1 MGVRRGE
8 WRSTGSV
15 WQDGA
20 AESGGAEVP
29 AYEEAIVRKSV
40 RKFVGVALMALL
52 GVLALPMLAAG
63 AQTNGSTGSDG
74 VPPDPPGACTFD
86 VTPNPVASVP
96 TQVTISGTAPTSDN
110 THVVLFVNGAP
121 ATANSPSDIVA
132 TNPNPDGTY
141 TLRYTVTSVPA
152 DGSGLPLSV
161 NFTFGNQN
169 AYSAVCTGPGGIT
182 VIRVRVQTS
191 PAEVVRP
198 APAAQAQAQA
208 LAFTGS
214 SDTPSYVLIG
224 IAAIVVGAV
233 LVVAARRR
241 SQVS

>member
-1 MGVRRGE
+1 MRN
-8 WRSTGSV
+8 
-15 WQDGA
+15 A
-20 AESGGAEVP
+20 
-29 AYEEAIVRKSV
+29 V
-40 RKFVGVALMALL
+40 RKFVGVALIGLL
-52 GVLALPMLAAG
+52 GAFALPMLAAG
-63 AQTNGSTGSDG
+63 AQTNGSTGSNG

-86 VTPNPVASVP
+86 VTPNPVAAVP
-96 TQVTISGTAPTSDN
+96 TQVTITGTAPTTDN
-110 THVVLFVNGAP
+110 THVVLFVNGVAGDTRTAAP
-121 ATANSPSDIVA
+121 TSSRPTRPPTVA
-132 TNPNPDGTY
+132 TRCCTRSPA
-141 TLRYTVTSVPA
+141 SPA

-182 VIRVRVQTS
+182 VIRVKVQTS
-191 PAEVVRP
+191 PAEVVKP
-198 APAAQAQAQA
+198 PAAAAQA

>member
-1 MGVRRGE
+1 VRN
-8 WRSTGSV
+8 
-15 WQDGA
+15 A
-20 AESGGAEVP
+20 
-29 AYEEAIVRKSV
+29 V
-40 RKFVGVALMALL
+40 RKFVGVALVGLL
-52 GVLALPMLAAG
+52 GALALPMLAAG
-63 AQTNGSTGSDG
+63 AQTNGSTGENG
-74 VPPDPPGACTFD
+74 VPPDPPGACTFN
-86 VTPNPVASVP
+86 VTPNPVAAVP
-96 TQVTISGTAPTSDN
+96 TQVTISGTAPTTDN
-110 THVVLFVNGAP
+110 TLVVLFVNGVP
-121 ATANSPSDIVA
+121 AVAQSASDVVSVTPTAGGA
-132 TNPNPDGTY
+132 Y
-141 TLRYTVTSVPA
+141 TLLYTINSLPA

-182 VIRVRVQTS
+182 VIRVKATEAAK
-191 PAEVVRP
+191 PAVTP
-198 APAAQAQAQA
+198 AAQAQA

>member
-1 MGVRRGE
+1 VRNA
-8 WRSTGSV
+8 V
-15 WQDGA
+15 Q
-20 AESGGAEVP
+20 
-29 AYEEAIVRKSV
+29 KL
-40 RKFVGVALMALL
+40 VGVALIGLL
-52 GVLALPMLAAG
+52 GAFALPMLAAG

-74 VPPDPPGACTFD
+74 VQPNPPGTCSFN
-86 VTPNPVASVP
+86 VTPNPVPGVP
-96 TQVTISGTAPTSDN
+96 TQVTISGTAPTTDN
-110 THVVLFVNGAP
+110 THVVLFVNGSP
-121 ATANSPSDIVA
+121 ATANSGTDKVE
-132 TNPNPDGTY
+132 TNPNPDGSY
-141 TLRYTVTSVPA
+141 TLLYTITTVPG

-182 VIRVRVQTS
+182 VIRVKVQTS
-191 PAEVVRP
+191 PAEAARP
-198 APAAQAQAQA
+198 AAQA

-241 SQVS
+241 SHLS